1 MFISICIP
9 TYNEPDKIKTLLV
22 SISAQTYKD
31 YEIIITDDST
41 NDQTKNIVH
50 DGVEHLPLTYIKND
64 LAKGTPENWNFAI
77 SLAKGKWI
85 KLMHH
90 DDWFTNENALGEF
103 AKQAATAGD
112 KCNFIFSAYQN
123 VYLGK
128 DKTELVLAGAVKR
141 FFVKRMPL
149 LLFKENII
157 GNPSCTLVR
166 NDPSMLLRYDN
177 HLKWIVDF
185 EYYITLI
192 NAGVVFCYLPKP
204 LISVGIHDTQVT
216 AGVQLNPAVE
226 IPEAM
231 YFLQKHGL
239 PVLKNIFAFDYFW
252 RLIRNLGITDME
264 NFNSYLKQPCNY
276 KVMYSIIRL
285 QKSVKPSLL
294 KIGVVSKCLMTI
306 SYIKNI
312 FRVTGSE

>member
-9 TYNEPDKIKTLLV
+9 TYNEADKLRTLID
-22 SISAQTYKD
+22 SIAKQNYKD
-31 YEIIITDDST
+31 YEVIVTDDSR
-41 NDQTKNIVH
+41 NNLSQELIANEFPFLNIRYVH
-50 DGVEHLPLTYIKND
+50 NEIS
-64 LAKGTPENWNFAI
+64 KGTPENWNHAI

-90 DDWFTNENALGEF
+90 DDWFTDENALGEF
-103 AKQAATAGD
+103 ALRTETANG

-128 DKTELVLAGAVKR
+128 DKTKVVLAGAVKR
-141 FFVKRMPL
+141 FFVKKMPL
-149 LLFKENII
+149 LLFKKNII

-166 NDPSMLLRYDN
+166 NHPAMLLQYDN
-177 HLKWIVDF
+177 NLKWIVDF

-192 NAGVVFCYLPKP
+192 NAGVIFSYLGKP
-204 LISVGIHDTQVT
+204 LISVGIHDKQVT

-226 IPEAM
+226 IPEAV
-231 YFLQKHGL
+231 YFLKKHGR
-239 PVLKNIFAFDYFW
+239 PVLNNIFAYDYFW
-252 RLIRNLGITDME
+252 RLIRNLGIRDMQD
-264 NFNSYLKQPCNY
+264 FNAYLKEPCNY
-276 KVMYSIIRL
+276 KVIGSMINS

-294 KIGVVSKCLMTI
+294 KIGIVSKCLMTV

-312 FRVTGSE
+312 FNGSDS